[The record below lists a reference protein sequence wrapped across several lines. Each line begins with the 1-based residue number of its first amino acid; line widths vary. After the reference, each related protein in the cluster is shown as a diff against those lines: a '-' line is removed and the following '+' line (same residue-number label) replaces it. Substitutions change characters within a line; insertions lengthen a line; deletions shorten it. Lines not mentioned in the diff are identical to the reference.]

1 MMIIGIFLRNWRL
14 LTSALVAAMVL
25 HIATT
30 LTVVGHATTPAFDR
44 LASLVAINRVS
55 VLDEMTPENQPLPF
69 MMPDVRYAMC
79 RFDATTS
86 PVRVRAHLPGPGWS
100 LSLHAPSGENFLFVP
115 GSSERATNVELV
127 LETGKNTAERKGI
140 AELESENSRPS
151 PEVRLK
157 SPTGL
162 AVYSA
167 PVKAFALRSQ
177 VDRRLDTFQCLPTRA
192 G

>member
-1 MMIIGIFLRNWRL
+1 MMIFGIFLRNWRL

-55 VLDEMTPENQPLPF
+55 VLDQMTPDNQPLPF
-69 MMPDVRYAMC
+69 MMPEVRYAMC
-79 RFDATTS
+79 RFDASTT

-100 LSLHAPSGENFLFVP
+100 LSLHTPSGENFLFVP
-115 GSSERATNVELV
+115 GSSERPTNVELV
-127 LETGKNTAERKGI
+127 LETGKNAAERKSI
-140 AELESENSRPS
+140 SALESARSS

-157 SPTGL
+157 APTGL

-167 PVKAFALRSQ
+167 PVKSLALRSQ
-177 VDRRLDTFQCLPTRA
+177 IDRRLDTFSCAPMRA
-192 G
+192 R